1 MKRKPDKNSKFA
13 ERLRGLRRER
23 CLSSRY
29 EQGTQEP
36 MLSTVAAL
44 ADFFHVSPVY
54 LIGDSNDRSCTASN
68 IQNSAV
74 VQGNHATTLIVRN
87 GGVHERELD
96 ESEVELLRIL
106 DFLDVKDG
114 PPSCLTPSSLK
125 KNRSNAR
132 RIKMPK
138 NRKTA
143 PEGGSLSEAVK
154 NRDAGRG
161 PFCALWGA
169 L

>member
-23 CLSSRY
+23 CLSMDALCEKFNEGQTTIRLCKSTVSRY

-54 LIGDSNDRSCTASN
+54 LSGDSNDRSCTASN

-106 DFLDVKDG
+106 DFLDVKG
-114 PPSCLTPSSLK
+114 
-125 KNRSNAR
+125 R
-132 RIKMPK
+132 
-138 NRKTA
+138 TA
-143 PEGGSLSEAVK
+143 LMSYAFELEEKQKQRAE
-154 NRDAGRG
+154 N
-161 PFCALWGA
+161 
-169 L
+169 